1 MIRQA
6 PAHFLVINMWQS
18 PYLLLFWGCVSHV
31 SHASKRSSLWTELN
45 LPEEHI
51 PYFFTNNPEIREQ
64 CRQDPK
70 CPFHAFVD
78 MKKCW
83 GYEKQCL
90 EEDRMVNPTCT
101 EDPSRLKA
109 WNTYY
114 PKAKSLK
121 EIFWSQADFG
131 YVSGRINDMNSYCTP
146 EQPGDSSLVCSQ
158 YLRYCKASNLYLD
171 LRHFKP
177 EESRDR
183 YRQDLIQA
191 GHVGGKCIV
200 DKKMLARQG
209 DHKSPLQ
216 SWFAELEHFTSLDW
230 QPIPSRNCD
239 VVIDKPTILMKLDAG
254 VNMYHHFCDFLN
266 LYLSQHLNN
275 SFSTDVTLINWDTSA
290 MHYGDLFS
298 TVWPVFSEYPVKYLR
313 EYAGKRICF
322 KDAMFPLLPRMR
334 FGLFYN
340 TPIMEGCNG
349 TAAFRAFSQHVLHR
363 LRIKQHGPL
372 RDKIRVTLLARNTK
386 YRNILNQ
393 DEIVAALKS
402 VKEYEVRVEEYNTK
416 YHFLDQLTSTHS
428 SDIFMGMHGS
438 GLTHMLFQPDWG
450 AGFEIYNC
458 DDEHCYKDLARL
470 RGVRYFTWENMDLL
484 EQEDEG
490 HHPTLGA
497 HKKFTNYSFNV
508 KEFLRIVKDMAEH
521 VRNHPAYGAAWQNK
535 YGTSQ
540 GTDAPVNAQTP
551 SQKVEL

>member
-1 MIRQA
+1 
-6 PAHFLVINMWQS
+6 MWQS
-18 PYLLLFWGCVSHV
+18 PYLLVFWVCFSQVSEG
-31 SHASKRSSLWTELN
+31 SSSSSGSRWTELN
-45 LPEEHI
+45 IPDEHI
-51 PYFFTNNPEIREQ
+51 PYFFTNNPELREQ
-64 CRQDPK
+64 CRQDAD
-70 CPFHAFVD
+70 CPFHALVGT
-78 MKKCW
+78 KKCW
-83 GYEKQCL
+83 GYEKKCS
-90 EEDRMVNPTCT
+90 EEDRMLNPTCN
-101 EDPSRLKA
+101 EDASMLAA
-109 WNTYY
+109 WSSYY
-114 PKAKSLK
+114 PNAKSLR

-131 YVSGRINDMNSYCTP
+131 YVSEKMRDMNSYCTP

-177 EESRDR
+177 EESRDH

-191 GHVGGKCIV
+191 GHIGGKCIV
-200 DKKMLARQG
+200 HKKMLASQG
-209 DHKSPLQ
+209 EHKNPLQ

-230 QPIPSRNCD
+230 QPIPSGNCD
-239 VVIDKPTILMKLDAG
+239 IVVDKPTILMKLDAG
-254 VNMYHHFCDFLN
+254 INMYHHFCDFVN

-275 SFSTDVTLINWDTSA
+275 SFSTDVTLINWDTSGA
-290 MHYGDLFS
+290 DYGDLFRAM
-298 TVWPVFSEYPVKYLR
+298 WPVFSEYPVKYLR

-322 KDAMFPLLPRMR
+322 KDAMFPLLPRMT

-340 TPIMEGCNG
+340 TRIMEGCSG

-386 YRNILNQ
+386 YRNILNR

-402 VKEYEVRVEEYNTK
+402 VKEYEVRVEEYNMK
-416 YHFLDQLTSTHS
+416 YPFLDQLSSTHN

-438 GLTHMLFQPDWG
+438 GLTHTLFLPDWG
-450 AGFEIYNC
+450 ALFEIYNC

-470 RGVRYFTWENMDLL
+470 RGVRYFSWENMDLL

-490 HHPTLGA
+490 HHPTLGGA

-508 KEFLRIVKDMAEH
+508 KELLRIVKDMAEH
-521 VRNHPAYGAAWQNK
+521 VRNHPAYRAAWQK
-535 YGTSQ
+535 KHGTSRD
-540 GTDAPVNAQTP
+540 TDAPVNTEMP